1 MTDVTDSSC
10 SRYPSTSSVPVI
22 GIFCN
27 FLFMLN
33 EFSIGKNVDLC
44 MTNVDDATCASSY
57 GTLLTSTP
65 AGTGIVGYI
74 QQLSKT
80 TDANANRKQSINED
94 RKIFRETLHYLL
106 QENNQFTEC

>member
-1 MTDVTDSSC
+1 
-10 SRYPSTSSVPVI
+10 
-22 GIFCN
+22 
-27 FLFMLN
+27 
-33 EFSIGKNVDLC
+33 
-44 MTNVDDATCASSY
+44 MTNVDDTTCASSY

-65 AGTGIVGYI
+65 AGAGIVGYI

-80 TDANANRKQSINED
+80 TDANVNRKQSINED